1 MYSKQ
6 PFLSKLIL
14 VATGI
19 LFTAGCIF
27 HPKYTAEQTPSQME
41 TGMIP
46 HTNIAGTLQLP
57 TPQHTVSLFP
67 DNTAEMERRAGM
79 IGRLYIPEDSICVA
93 VFDTR
98 TFNGAN
104 RQLVV
109 DAEDSAALFYLNKQ
123 CTIGDHDMQGFENIR
138 KSVAGKTIAYI
149 QKGSYTD
156 AYLCI
161 ETGEGHNTG
170 STITDQSGKSVKER
184 NDASM
189 LLYTCHGNW
198 QDISYTVW
206 TQIPTPTALAG

>member
-1 MYSKQ
+1 M
-6 PFLSKLIL
+6 
-14 VATGI
+14 
-19 LFTAGCIF
+19 
-27 HPKYTAEQTPSQME
+27 PSQME

-46 HTNIAGTLQLP
+46 HTDIAGALQLP
-57 TPQHTVSLFP
+57 APQHTVSLFP
-67 DNTAEMERRAGM
+67 DNTAEMTRRTGM
-79 IGRLYIPEDSICVA
+79 IGRLYIPEDGICVA

-98 TFNGAN
+98 IFNGTN

-189 LLYTCHGNW
+189 HLYTCHGNW